1 MIKEG
6 IKKIKEIIGIKEDN
20 NNDNLKMNFE
30 LMIQLIFDF
39 INKKNEEIKQ
49 LKEKE
54 EILSRELKINDF
66 KKKLFDILNAK
77 NNDNNNKGENINNQL
92 DSRIQKR
99 KQVEGYFSKKFDSK
113 IKDKYIK
120 DFDLIND
127 QNVNINNY
135 NILHGI
141 NQNNTNFNK

>member
-1 MIKEG
+1 M
-6 IKKIKEIIGIKEDN
+6 
-20 NNDNLKMNFE
+20 
-30 LMIQLIFDF
+30 
-39 INKKNEEIKQ
+39 
-49 LKEKE
+49 
-54 EILSRELKINDF
+54 KINDF

-113 IKDKYIK
+113 IKGKYIK

-127 QNVNINNY
+127 QNLNINNY